1 MLCSPGIGEQD
12 LPLQNLLDVRGEV
25 GAHLQ
30 LGPLDPAHAARRVP
44 PGMLGPVDQ
53 LRVPQLVR
61 VSGLNL
67 LGHLLQPLHVGLGAG
82 SGKVGSRG
90 GGGSG
95 RGQGMLQ
102 LSTWNTLFLHTHRDC
117 VNGYPRCG
125 ITGEQGP
132 GGEGSDLQRD
142 TTNTRNETSTQEAAA
157 DGAPESPRAVTC
169 THGKSDYGIMEWPG
183 LERTLKLNP
192 SNPPLP

>member
-1 MLCSPGIGEQD
+1 MLSTWACAVLPRYWRAGFASPESPGCLWG
-12 LPLQNLLDVRGEV
+12 V

-67 LGHLLQPLHVGLGAG
+67 LGHLLQPLHVGLGTG

-102 LSTWNTLFLHTHRDC
+102 LSTWNTLFLHTHT
-117 VNGYPRCG
+117 G
-125 ITGEQGP
+125 IVWMVIPGVGSQVSKDQGE
-132 GGEGSDLQRD
+132 
-142 TTNTRNETSTQEAAA
+142 
-157 DGAPESPRAVTC
+157 RAVTC
-169 THGKSDYGIMEWPG
+169 KETQQTPGMKLLLKKQLLMEH
-183 LERTLKLNP
+183 R
-192 SNPPLP
+192 SLPVL